1 MVYLYGILS
10 HLRHLRFCWCSFI
23 NTAHKSGKEGEFNMN
38 CTHLRIDNSRRGA
51 VHVVWNFSRTMK
63 ATTSC
68 DSSNESA
75 YFSTCVDV
83 NGILIN

>member
-1 MVYLYGILS
+1 MVKILYLCHLS
-10 HLRHLRFCWCSFI
+10 
-23 NTAHKSGKEGEFNMN
+23 GD
-38 CTHLRIDNSRRGA
+38 LRIDNSRRGA
-51 VHVVWNFSRTMK
+51 VHVLWNFSRTMI

-68 DSSNESA
+68 DSSNERA